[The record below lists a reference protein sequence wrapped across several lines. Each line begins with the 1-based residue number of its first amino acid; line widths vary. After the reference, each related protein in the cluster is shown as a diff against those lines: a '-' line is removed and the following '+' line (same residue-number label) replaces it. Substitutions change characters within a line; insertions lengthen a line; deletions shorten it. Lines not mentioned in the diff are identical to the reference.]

1 MRMEIGEEEGRELL
15 GAAREAIEY
24 HFEFGEAPSSLKGVD
39 LDKYSEPRGV
49 FVTLKRNGQLRG
61 CIGFPLPV
69 FPLGIAVA
77 KSACAA
83 AFEDY
88 RFPSLTR
95 GELDEVEIELSIL
108 SVPGKVEVASPEEY
122 LQKIKVGRDGLIIRC
137 MGQTGLLLPQVPVEL
152 GWGVREYLEG
162 LCNKAGLQK
171 DAWKEAG
178 AEIEAFTARIFSE
191 GK

>member
-1 MRMEIGEEEGRELL
+1 MEIGEEEGRELIR
-15 GAAREAIEY
+15 AAREAIEC
-24 HFEFGEAPSSLKGVD
+24 HFEYGQAPSALKGVD
-39 LDKYSEPRGV
+39 LDRYSEPRGV

-61 CIGFPLPV
+61 CIGFPLPM
-69 FPLGIAVA
+69 FPLGIAVV

-88 RFPSLTR
+88 RFPALLR
-95 GELDEVEIELSIL
+95 EELDEVEIELSIL
-108 SVPGKVEVASPEEY
+108 GVPEKIGVSSPEEY
-122 LQKIKVGRDGLIIRC
+122 LKKIEVGRDGLIIRY

-162 LCNKAGLQK
+162 LCGKAGLQK

-178 AEIEAFTARIFSE
+178 VEIEAFTARIFRE

>member
-1 MRMEIGEEEGRELL
+1 MEIGEEEGGELL
-15 GAAREAIEY
+15 RAAREAIEHY
-24 HFEFGEAPSSLKGVD
+24 FEYGEVPSVLKGVD
-39 LDKYSEPRGV
+39 IDRYSEPRGV

-61 CIGFPLPV
+61 CIGFPLPM

-88 RFPSLTR
+88 RFPSLVR
-95 GELDEVEIELSIL
+95 EELDEVEIELSVLGLPESI
-108 SVPGKVEVASPEEY
+108 EVSSPEEY

-152 GWGVREYLEG
+152 GWGVQEYLEG
-162 LCNKAGLQK
+162 LCTKAGLQK

-178 AEIEAFTARIFSE
+178 AEIEAFTAKIFRE